1 VIVLSSSSA
10 TRRKLLSQTGL
21 YFKTAKPP
29 VDESVIKETLR
40 KAGASAAQVADNLAE
55 SKADSVALI
64 LPGAYII
71 GADQMLECDGV
82 WFDKPDGLE
91 GARRHLLALRGK
103 THQLV
108 TATVIAH
115 EGRVIWRH
123 LDTAQMTMRA
133 FSDEFLERY
142 LDKTGDDIVHSVGAY
157 ELEGMGAQLFEKIE
171 GDFFSILGLPL
182 IPLMGALREAGA
194 LPK

>member
-1 VIVLSSSSA
+1 MIVLSSTSA

-29 VDESVIKETLR
+29 VDESIIKEALK

-55 SKADSVALI
+55 SKANSVGQI
-64 LPGAYII
+64 IPGAFII
-71 GADQMLECDGV
+71 GADQMLECEGR
-82 WFDKPDGLE
+82 WYDKPADRD
-91 GARRHLLALRGK
+91 GARRHLENLRGK
-103 THQLV
+103 THELI
-108 TATVIAH
+108 TAAVIAH
-115 EGRVIWRH
+115 EGRIIWRH
-123 LDTAQMTMRA
+123 TEIAKMTMRD
-133 FSDEFLERY
+133 FSESFLDSY
-142 LDKTGDDIVHSVGAY
+142 MDKAGDGIVNSVGAY
-157 ELEGMGAQLFEKIE
+157 EMEGAGSQLFEKVE